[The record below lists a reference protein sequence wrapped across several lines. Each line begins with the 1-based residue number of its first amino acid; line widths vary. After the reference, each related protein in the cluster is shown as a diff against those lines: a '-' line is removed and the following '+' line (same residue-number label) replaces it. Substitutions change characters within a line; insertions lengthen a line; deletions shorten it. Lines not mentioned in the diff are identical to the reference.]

1 VAANFAKEHE
11 SKAQVV
17 SRVWLHSGRLPVKRA
32 EASKSDDPGNKLQK
46 KAKQQE
52 HESAKEKPRH
62 PGPALAFGH
71 QRDAQRD
78 KPQE

>member
-1 VAANFAKEHE
+1 LIIGV
-11 SKAQVV
+11 
-17 SRVWLHSGRLPVKRA
+17 
-32 EASKSDDPGNKLQK
+32 KSDDPGKELQK

-52 HESAKEKPRH
+52 NESAKEKPRH
-62 PGPALAFGH
+62 PGAAFAFSH

>member
-1 VAANFAKEHE
+1 M
-11 SKAQVV
+11 
-17 SRVWLHSGRLPVKRA
+17 KRGKGFIIGV
-32 EASKSDDPGNKLQK
+32 KSDDPGNEFQK

-52 HESAKEKPRH
+52 NESAKEKPRH

-71 QRDAQRD
+71 QRDAERD